1 MPTVGLAMEVN
12 KNLLISI
19 PELKIESSCLNTSQ
33 VLQTFQS
40 LSKLDHGRVPE
51 QTKHIEVEEGGA
63 GGEDEVGGGGDP
75 IAAGGGQGL

>member
-1 MPTVGLAMEVN
+1 MPTVGLAIEVN

-19 PELKIESSCLNTSQ
+19 PEINIVLCSLNTSQ

-40 LSKLDHGRVPE
+40 LSELDHGGVPQ
-51 QTKHIEVEEGGA
+51 QTEDIEVEEGGA
-63 GGEDEVGGGGDP
+63 GGEDEVGGGRDP